1 MSRSAPVIPV
11 NAKMYRHFA
20 IATVLI
26 TGTLAMFAS
35 GENRQAMED
44 HLAAQQ
50 RLVKAQ
56 EAERKLAAEGR
67 GGNSATN
74 FQDKRKVKGSFGSDG
89 VEQLTPSSRP
99 KNYGGY
105 ANSVQAELV
114 AAEPVLF
121 TASTGPGVDPNAIA
135 GASGPPP
142 GMSPEQY
149 AYMLNQKKRKK
160 PAGTPPEKPTEQQI
174 EAMFEASKARS
185 QTRTD

>member
-35 GENRQAMED
+35 GENQQAVED

-50 RLVKAQ
+50 RLIQSQ
-56 EAERKLAAEGR
+56 EAERKLAAQGR
-67 GGNSATN
+67 GGNTKSN
-74 FQDKRKVKGSFGSDG
+74 FEDRRKVKGSFGSDG

-114 AAEPVLF
+114 AAEPAFF
-121 TASTGPGVDPNAIA
+121 TTATGPGVDPNAIT

-160 PAGTPPEKPTEQQI
+160 PAGKAPEKPTEQQT
-174 EAMFEASKARS
+174 AALFEASKARS
-185 QTRTD
+185 QTRAE